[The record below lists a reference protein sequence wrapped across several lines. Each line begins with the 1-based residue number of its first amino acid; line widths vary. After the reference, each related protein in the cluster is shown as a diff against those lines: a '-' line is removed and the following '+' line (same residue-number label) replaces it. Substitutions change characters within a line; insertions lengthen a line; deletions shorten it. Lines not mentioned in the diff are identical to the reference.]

1 MTWRTINAGTAGVGI
16 AVPLTNDTGAFW
28 FFSSGN
34 IELVLKVVDGRAVN
48 GSFWV
53 FYGAMSDVSYT
64 INVVDTL
71 TGVRKTYENFQGQL
85 ASIADTDAF
94 KSSPGPALAAGRGP
108 SGQPAAAVTA
118 ESAAP
123 LSTTAPC
130 AADARTLCLN
140 SNRFRVQVNW
150 VAANVGTS
158 GAGQAAPLASDSGSF
173 WFFSAGNLELN
184 LKVVDGRAVNGRFWV
199 FFGALSDVQYTIT
212 VTDTETGLQK
222 VYTNPQGRLAS
233 VADTSAF

>member
-1 MTWRTINAGTAGVGI
+1 M
-16 AVPLTNDTGAFW
+16 
-28 FFSSGN
+28 
-34 IELVLKVVDGRAVN
+34 KVVDGRSFN

-64 INVVDTL
+64 INVTDTL
-71 TGVRKTYENFQGQL
+71 TACARLMRTRRGSSR
-85 ASIADTDAF
+85 ASPDADAF
-94 KSSPGPALAAGRGP
+94 RSSARSGPRGRPRAFRADAGGGAGR
-108 SGQPAAAVTA
+108 
-118 ESAAP
+118 SAAP

-130 AADARTLCLN
+130 AADATTLCLN

-150 VAANVGTS
+150 VAVNVGTS

-212 VTDTETGLQK
+212 VTDTETGLQRI
-222 VYTNPQGRLAS
+222 YNNPQGRPAS